1 MIAMLDEHCL
11 HDEQIVVQ
19 AQYGVNQ
26 GNEYDAVCPTTEGG
40 MDISSLYRCHEHEEL
55 REHTCEWRNTTQ

>member
-1 MIAMLDEHCL
+1 MIAVLDEHCL

-26 GNEYDAVCPTTEGG
+26 GNEYDAVCPTTESG

-55 REHTCEWRNTTQ
+55 